1 MWKQRGMAWC
11 LSVVLTVFAISGLAG
26 NACGA
31 VAQEQVVQDIQDQI
45 ISFRKE
51 FKQRIARTEE
61 DREAVYKNIQQKFN
75 ALNDSQL
82 ALNELD
88 PEMLEQLEKIQPMLE
103 KYGEQI
109 AVLEEMMTAMETTMQ
124 GRLIELEAQLEAEKA
139 GVSSGNAPRRR
150 IDENDYPTPPL
161 DTTGT
166 EVGTGEAE
174 GEEEEGGSLNLSEGE
189 LFRLAYRFYTE
200 GDYDVAIG
208 GFQKYLIDFPEGQLA
223 GPAQY
228 WIAESFLKLEE
239 YEIARQ
245 EFERLIGQYPRDNK
259 VADGHYGI
267 GVALLKLGNV
277 AEAQVKFQYVLDH
290 FGGTIAAE
298 RAQRRLEE

>member
-1 MWKQRGMAWC
+1 MWKQRGMAWG
-11 LSVVLTVFAISGLAG
+11 LSAVMLLLAISGLAR
-26 NACGA
+26 NSYGA
-31 VAQEQVVQDIQDQI
+31 VAEEQVLQEIQEQI

-61 DREAVYKNIQQKFN
+61 DREAVYKNIHKKFST
-75 ALNDSQL
+75 LNDSQL
-82 ALNELD
+82 SLNELE
-88 PEMLEQLEKIQPMLE
+88 PEMLGQLEKIQPSLAQ
-103 KYGEQI
+103 YGEQI
-109 AVLEEMMTAMETTMQ
+109 VVLEEMMTAMETTMQ
-124 GRLIELEAQLEAEKA
+124 SRLDDLEAQLVAEKA
-139 GVSSGNAPRRR
+139 GVSRGAAPQRRPVGN
-150 IDENDYPTPPL
+150 EGSTLPPL
-161 DTTGT
+161 
-166 EVGTGEAE
+166 VEAGAEE
-174 GEEEEGGSLNLSEGE
+174 GEEEGSSLNLSEGE

-208 GFQKYLIDFPEGQLA
+208 GFQKYLIDFPKGQLA

-259 VADGHYGI
+259 VADAHYGI
-267 GVALLKLGNV
+267 GVAVLRLGNV
-277 AEAQVKFQYVLDH
+277 AEAQAKFQDVLDR

-298 RAQRRLEE
+298 RAKRRLED

>member
-1 MWKQRGMAWC
+1 MWRQRTLTCC
-11 LSVVLTVFAISGLAG
+11 LSALLMILALSSLTRHSYGATSQDQVL
-26 NACGA
+26 
-31 VAQEQVVQDIQDQI
+31 QELQEQI

-51 FKQRIARTEE
+51 FKQRVARTEE
-61 DREAVYKNIQQKFN
+61 DREAVYTNIHQKFS
-75 ALNDSQL
+75 ALNDTQL
-82 ALNELD
+82 ALNESE
-88 PEMLEQLEKIQPMLE
+88 PEMLKQLETLQPFLAQ
-103 KYGEQI
+103 YGEQI
-109 AVLEEMMTAMETTMQ
+109 AALEKMMTDMETTMQ
-124 GRLIELEAQLEAEKA
+124 ARLDELAAQLDAEKT
-139 GVSSGNAPRRR
+139 GVARLGSPLRSSDGTAPVG
-150 IDENDYPTPPL
+150 PPVV
-161 DTTGT
+161 T
-166 EVGTGEAE
+166 EDIGE
-174 GEEEEGGSLNLSEGE
+174 GEPEEESGSALNLSEGE

-208 GFQKYLIDFPEGQLA
+208 GFQKYLIDFPKGQLA

-259 VADGHYGI
+259 VADAHYGI
-267 GVALLKLGNV
+267 GVALLKLGNA
-277 AEAQVKFQYVLDH
+277 AEAQAKLQYVLDH